1 MSASRQPITEGDA
14 ARWSADGDLHLRVM
28 RDMIARPDDYGDVP
42 RGSTLILVPDEDP
55 VQAEWAIRQ
64 CSSVLTRQ

>member
-1 MSASRQPITEGDA
+1 MNASRQPITEDDT
-14 ARWSADGDLHLRVM
+14 ARWAADADLHVRVV

-42 RGSTLILVPDEDP
+42 RGSTHFLMPDEDP